1 MWDNVLVR
9 LFHPWLVFG
18 ESNISPSGSYQQH
31 SQQTDGHWRRFRQR
45 EIVSRG
51 KLINRDSLFY
61 YRSTAQDMY
70 QHLPK
75 LLLKDE
81 VFTLCQSVGLL
92 MQTLGELEARVE
104 ERTAVLQEEVKRRV
118 EMQAA
123 AEVY

>member
-1 MWDNVLVR
+1 M
-9 LFHPWLVFG
+9 FG

-61 YRSTAQDMY
+61 FRSTAQDMY